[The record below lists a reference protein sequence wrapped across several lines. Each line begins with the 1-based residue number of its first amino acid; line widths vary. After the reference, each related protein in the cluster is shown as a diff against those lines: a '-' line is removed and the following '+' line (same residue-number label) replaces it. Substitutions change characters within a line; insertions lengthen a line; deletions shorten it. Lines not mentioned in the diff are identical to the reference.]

1 MDENDTQIE
10 EDFEQFFVRKQ
21 GLLASKK
28 VHKNTL
34 LSKIA
39 IQHIFKQK
47 LTVGYFC
54 CLLRTRKY
62 KYCPKFWTCPK

>member
-1 MDENDTQIE
+1 MRSFLDENDAQIE

-47 LTVGYFC
+47 LKVGYF
-54 CLLRTRKY
+54 
-62 KYCPKFWTCPK
+62 